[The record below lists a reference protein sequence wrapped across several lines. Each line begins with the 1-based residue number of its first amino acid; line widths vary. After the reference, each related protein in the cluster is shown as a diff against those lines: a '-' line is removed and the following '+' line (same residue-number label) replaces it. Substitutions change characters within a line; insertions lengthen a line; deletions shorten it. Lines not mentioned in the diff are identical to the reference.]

1 MNKQKLKEVI
11 LFLYCR
17 ASGYP
22 FKLTDNLYQNSV
34 TAEFIRRVLKYD
46 KVHLN
51 IGLSPNFD
59 VEKDLNPIL
68 AEMQNEKLVREVTA
82 TYPVRDYDWN
92 IINGNEYQILA
103 NILHD
108 MEMAEQQAQYER
120 NKSMNTQKVKEV
132 ILYFIA
138 RAALFPF
145 ERGYSLY
152 EFIRRLIKDE
162 KMRLI
167 LGINSDNLK
176 EEVDAVMAQMT
187 DEGLL
192 EEDDRVI
199 EWATRDANFDALEC
213 EELLACSETL
223 QDMISEEQ
231 KAQKEKNA

>member
-22 FKLTDNLYQNSV
+22 FKLTDSLYQNSV

-59 VEKDLNPIL
+59 LEKDLNPIL

-92 IINGNEYQILA
+92 IINGHEYQILA

-120 NKSMNTQKVKEV
+120 NKSMNTSKVKEV

-167 LGINSDNLK
+167 LGINPDNLK
-176 EEVDAVMAQMT
+176 EEVDAVMVQMT
-187 DEGLL
+187 EEGLL

-213 EELLACSETL
+213 EELLTCSETL
-223 QDMISEEQ
+223 QNMISEEQ